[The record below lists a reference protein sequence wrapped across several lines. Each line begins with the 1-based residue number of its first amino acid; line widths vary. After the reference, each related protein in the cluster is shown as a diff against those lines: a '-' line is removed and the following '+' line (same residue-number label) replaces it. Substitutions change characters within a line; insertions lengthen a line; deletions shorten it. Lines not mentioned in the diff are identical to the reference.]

1 MQTKVE
7 SRTEKKLTE
16 LFTANTGAS
25 FLDSGSAYGRNW
37 ERNQGLTSAD
47 FDAMPSAIWERNEY
61 PTINAW
67 HYLRDRL
74 EFSKT
79 AEVLTRLMHVWELQD
94 YGNRNLY
101 DLYDQTDYLAHLG
114 ATFGE
119 HWNTYNWETLL
130 SQTIQGVD
138 FELMGNRY
146 TLLQVHGGCDV
157 RGGYTLPVIFE
168 VSSEYWLAGASE
180 VNLWCDACNLSG
192 RFEPYDR
199 YADWYRHGELPPTLF
214 GEPERCVTPVSGYET
229 TNGCPECGGDLTAE
243 MVEGY

>member
-37 ERNQGLTSAD
+37 ERNQGLTTAD
-47 FDAMPSAIWERNEY
+47 FDAMPSAIWRRNEY

-67 HYLRDRL
+67 HFLRDRL

-94 YGNRNLY
+94 YDNRNLY
-101 DLYDQTDYLAHLG
+101 NLSDQTDYLEHLG

-168 VSSEYWLAGASE
+168 TSEYWLHATNE
-180 VNLWCDACNLSG
+180 VNLYCPECHLSG
-192 RFEPYDR
+192 NFGGWDTGE
-199 YADWYRHGELPPTLF
+199 WYRHGELPPTLF
-214 GEPERCVTPVSGYET
+214 GEPERYLMAPSGYDSA
-229 TNGCPECGGDLTAE
+229 NGCPDCGGDLTAE
-243 MVEGY
+243 LPEGY